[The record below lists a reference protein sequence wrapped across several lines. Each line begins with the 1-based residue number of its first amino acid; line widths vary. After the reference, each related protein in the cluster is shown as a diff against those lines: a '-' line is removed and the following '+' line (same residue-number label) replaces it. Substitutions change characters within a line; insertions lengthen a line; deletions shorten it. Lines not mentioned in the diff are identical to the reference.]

1 MVFIG
6 SFFWLD
12 SAGKKKYNEIIKLEK
27 EREILKRTIFFMLTA
42 ALLLLVL
49 MPAAAAELKT
59 YSQTGTVYEADFQ
72 TDLQGWSKVSGSE
85 PVISQNALYAETL
98 SSQQEDGTYLLP
110 QTRIHSPALNLQVF
124 PGRKYTLS
132 ETHRKILG
140 ENAASNAPT
149 SLLNGVILSNT
160 QVDYSTDHTEYQTT
174 ASNQHYWYPSLP
186 FGDLTVSQDYWWKK
200 EGASELK
207 ISEVFFVIFHNKA
220 QATDVWDGKMGY
232 YLKNFKIEETITY
245 HEISAKIS
253 GAGTVAVNKA
263 DADGKNALNQQ
274 LTNGQIFAAEEGT
287 SPVFTITPQ
296 EGYRLAKVLINGEA
310 TEYHTEQQISLT
322 LSSLSEATEVEAV
335 FAEIP
340 AEPETP
346 YLSMDPYLIEG
357 EQEGQY
363 CVTAYSTLVNQPDW
377 SLEKY
382 GMNLYHGSDC
392 LFLPG
397 PEGLTNGKFGIKM
410 YGKAFVPGQTYQI
423 ESTATFQNS
432 QGEQLTV
439 FGQERKSATVT
450 QSSTLEDAQICTFYQ
465 NKPAAVSL
473 TFDSNTLSH
482 GQMYDSVLQQYNMKG
497 TFLAVVNWMKK
508 DLAGWKQ
515 MVDAGRLDIC
525 NHSVNHAIKY
535 GTATEEELAED
546 ISGAHAQLCEMF
558 PQLPILTFGAPW
570 GTTTDASIA
579 EMKKLHYANRKA
591 GGNKPAPSSPTETE
605 WFLLPCYSVQNT
617 VTAQQMN
624 GWTDTAIEQQ
634 GWAIEMYHEIE
645 DLSETSYPYGTTKQI
660 FADHMAY
667 LNSKQGQVWCGSFQ
681 DVTSYIRERQNA
693 QISVEAKDSHHIAV
707 ALTDSLPDDLFF
719 HPLTLKINVPE
730 HWSGS
735 VSCTQGSTVQIKTV
749 VTESDKNYVYVDL
762 IPDRGEAIL
771 TLE

>member
-1 MVFIG
+1 M
-6 SFFWLD
+6 
-12 SAGKKKYNEIIKLEK
+12 
-27 EREILKRTIFFMLTA
+27 KRTIFFMLTA

-49 MPAAAAELKT
+49 MPAAAEELKT
-59 YSQTGTVYEADFQ
+59 YSQTSTVYEADFQ
-72 TDLQGWSKVSGSE
+72 TDLQSWSKVSGSE

-98 SSQQEDGTYLLP
+98 SSQQEDGTYLLS
-110 QTRIHSPALNLQVF
+110 QTRIHSPGLNLQVF

-149 SLLNGVILSNT
+149 SLLNGVVLNNT
-160 QVDYSTDHTEYQTT
+160 QVDYSTNHTEYQTT
-174 ASNQHYWYPSLP
+174 VTNQHYWYPSLP
-186 FGDLTVSQDYWWKK
+186 FEDLTVSQDYWWKK

-207 ISEVFFVIFHNKA
+207 ITEVFFIIFHNKA
-220 QATDVWDGKMGY
+220 QATDVWGGKMGY

-274 LTNGQIFAAEEGT
+274 LTDGQIFAAEEGT

-296 EGYRLAKVLINGEA
+296 EGYRLARVLINGEA
-310 TEYHTEQQISLT
+310 TEYYTEQQISLT
-322 LSSLSEATEVEAV
+322 LSSLSEPTEVEAV
-335 FAEIP
+335 FEEIP

-432 QGEQLTV
+432 QGEKLTV
-439 FGQERKSATVT
+439 FGQERKSTTVT

-525 NHSVNHAIKY
+525 NHSVNHAVKY

-591 GGNKPAPSSPTETE
+591 GGDKPAPSSPTETE

-667 LNSKQGQVWCGSFQ
+667 LNSKQDQVWCGSFQ
-681 DVTSYIRERQNA
+681 DVTAYIRERQNA
-693 QISVEAKDSHHIAV
+693 QVSATEKDSHHITV
-707 ALTDSLPDDLFF
+707 TLTDSLPDDLFF
-719 HPLTLKINVPE
+719 HPLTLKINLPE

-735 VSCTQGSTVQIKTV
+735 VSCTQGSTVQSKTV
-749 VTESDKNYVYVDL
+749 VTENEKNYVYVDL
-762 IPDRGEAIL
+762 IPDGGEAIL

>member
-1 MVFIG
+1 M
-6 SFFWLD
+6 
-12 SAGKKKYNEIIKLEK
+12 
-27 EREILKRTIFFMLTA
+27 KRTIFFMMTTV
-42 ALLLLVL
+42 LLLLL
-49 MPAAAAELKT
+49 MSVPAAAEELKT
-59 YSQTGTVYEADFQ
+59 YSQTVTIYEADFQ

-85 PVISQNALYAETL
+85 PLISQNALYAETL
-98 SSQQEDGTYLLP
+98 SAQQEDGTYLLP
-110 QTRIHSPALNLQVF
+110 QTRIKSPDLNLQVF

-149 SLLNGVILSNT
+149 SLLNGVVLNNT
-160 QVDYSTDHTEYQTT
+160 QVDFSTDHTEYRTT
-174 ASNQHYWYPSLP
+174 SGNQHYWYPSLP
-186 FGDLTVSQDYWWKK
+186 FEDLTVSQNYWWKK

-207 ISEVFFVIFHNKA
+207 ISQVFFIIFQNKA
-220 QATDVWDGKMGY
+220 QPTDVWDGKMGY

-253 GAGTVAVNKA
+253 GAGTLSVDKE
-263 DADGKNALNQQ
+263 DADGKNALNRE

-296 EGYRLAKVLINGEA
+296 EGYRLAKVLINGKA
-310 TEYHTEQQISLT
+310 TEYNTEQQIALT
-322 LSSLSEATEVEAV
+322 LSSVSEPTKVEAV
-335 FAEIP
+335 FEEIP

-357 EQEGQY
+357 ETEGQF
-363 CVTAYSTLVNQPDW
+363 CVTAYSTLVSQSDW
-377 SLEKY
+377 SPEEY
-382 GMNLYHGSDC
+382 GVNLYHGSNC

-432 QGEQLTV
+432 QGEKLTV
-439 FGQERKSATVT
+439 FGEERKSVTVT
-450 QSSTLEDAQICTFYQ
+450 QSNVLEDPQICTFYQ

-473 TFDSNTLSH
+473 TFDSNTLAH

-497 TFLAVVNWMKK
+497 TFLAVVNWMKG
-508 DLAGWKQ
+508 DLSGWKE
-515 MVDAGRLDIC
+515 MVDSGRLDIC
-525 NHSVNHAIKY
+525 NHSVDHKVRYESA
-535 GTATEEELAED
+535 TAEELAED

-570 GTTTDASIA
+570 GTTTDDSIA

-591 GGNKPAPSSPTETE
+591 GGNKPAPSGPTETE

-624 GWTDTAIEQQ
+624 GWTDTAIAQQ

-645 DLSETSYPYGTTKQI
+645 DLSETTYTYGTTKQI
-660 FADHMAY
+660 FAEHMAY
-667 LNSKQGQVWCGSFQ
+667 LNDKGDQVWCGSFQ
-681 DVTSYIRERQNA
+681 DVTAYIRERQNA
-693 QISVEAKDSHHIAV
+693 QVSAAEKDSHHISV
-707 ALTDSLPDDLFF
+707 TLTDSLPDDLFF

-735 VSCTQGSTVQIKTV
+735 ISCTQGSTVQSKTV
-749 VTESDKNYVYVDL
+749 VTENEKNYVYVDL
-762 IPDRGEAIL
+762 IPDGGEAVL
-771 TLE
+771 ALE

>member
-1 MVFIG
+1 M
-6 SFFWLD
+6 
-12 SAGKKKYNEIIKLEK
+12 
-27 EREILKRTIFFMLTA
+27 KRTIFFMLTA

-49 MPAAAAELKT
+49 MPAAAEELKT

-98 SSQQEDGTYLLP
+98 SSQQEDGTYLLS
-110 QTRIHSPALNLQVF
+110 QTRIHSPGLNLQVF

-149 SLLNGVILSNT
+149 SLLNGVVLNNT
-160 QVDYSTDHTEYQTT
+160 QVDYSTNHTEYQTT
-174 ASNQHYWYPSLP
+174 VTNQHYWYPSLP
-186 FGDLTVSQDYWWKK
+186 FEDLTVSQDYWWKK

-207 ISEVFFVIFHNKA
+207 ITEVFFIIFHNKA
-220 QATDVWDGKMGY
+220 QATDVWGGKMGY

-274 LTNGQIFAAEEGT
+274 LTDGQIFAAEEGT

-296 EGYRLAKVLINGEA
+296 EGYRLARVLINGEA
-310 TEYHTEQQISLT
+310 TEYYTEQQISLT
-322 LSSLSEATEVEAV
+322 LSSLSEPTEVEAV
-335 FAEIP
+335 FEEIP

-432 QGEQLTV
+432 QGEKLTV
-439 FGQERKSATVT
+439 FGQERKSTTVT
-450 QSSTLEDAQICTFYQ
+450 QSSTLEDVQICTFYQ

-525 NHSVNHAIKY
+525 NHSVNHAVKY

-591 GGNKPAPSSPTETE
+591 GGDKPAPSSPTETE

-667 LNSKQGQVWCGSFQ
+667 LNSKQDQVWCGSFQ
-681 DVTSYIRERQNA
+681 DVTAYIRERQNA
-693 QISVEAKDSHHIAV
+693 QVSATEKDSHHITV
-707 ALTDSLPDDLFF
+707 TLTDSLPDDLFF
-719 HPLTLKINVPE
+719 HPLTLKINLPE

-735 VSCTQGSTVQIKTV
+735 VSCTQGSTVQSKTV
-749 VTESDKNYVYVDL
+749 VTENEKNYVYVDL
-762 IPDRGEAIL
+762 IPDGGEAIL